1 MYGLQMYDSW
11 LYDDEKPFIH
21 IKTNEIFK
29 QLREEIE
36 NGYFE
41 NLIKEYLIDNNHKTI
56 VVMKPKKGPQKIK
69 DQEEADKLKAYKD
82 SLSEEE
88 VKKLVEETKQLKS
101 ITGRSIYKKEELEKI
116 PVIDIEDIRKDVKP
130 LSNVE
135 SELGG
140 VKVLWHQYFTN
151 KIAYVKLAFDM
162 SHVPMD
168 LVPYA
173 SFLAEILTIVDTT
186 HYSYQELGNEISIE
200 TGGIS
205 ATMDV
210 MPTDVHEFLPMFI
223 LKTKCFYSNIE
234 KAFDL
239 LKEVAFESKLDNKKR
254 LKEIIGQIYT
264 NLKIHIDRDRTQE
277 CGKPCNVLFSQNM
290 QNTVKQFRESRCMR
304 L

>member
-1 MYGLQMYDSW
+1 M
-11 LYDDEKPFIH
+11 
-21 IKTNEIFK
+21 
-29 QLREEIE
+29 
-36 NGYFE
+36 
-41 NLIKEYLIDNNHKTI
+41 
-56 VVMKPKKGPQKIK
+56 
-69 DQEEADKLKAYKD
+69 
-82 SLSEEE
+82 
-88 VKKLVEETKQLKS
+88 
-101 ITGRSIYKKEELEKI
+101 
-116 PVIDIEDIRKDVKP
+116 IDIEDIRKDVKP

-223 LKTKCFYSNIE
+223 LKTKCFYLI
-234 KAFDL
+234 
-239 LKEVAFESKLDNKKR
+239 SKKHL
-254 LKEIIGQIYT
+254 IY
-264 NLKIHIDRDRTQE
+264 
-277 CGKPCNVLFSQNM
+277 
-290 QNTVKQFRESRCMR
+290 
-304 L
+304 

>member
-1 MYGLQMYDSW
+1 
-11 LYDDEKPFIH
+11 
-21 IKTNEIFK
+21 
-29 QLREEIE
+29 
-36 NGYFE
+36 
-41 NLIKEYLIDNNHKTI
+41 
-56 VVMKPKKGPQKIK
+56 
-69 DQEEADKLKAYKD
+69 
-82 SLSEEE
+82 
-88 VKKLVEETKQLKS
+88 
-101 ITGRSIYKKEELEKI
+101 
-116 PVIDIEDIRKDVKP
+116 
-130 LSNVE
+130 
-135 SELGG
+135 
-140 VKVLWHQYFTN
+140 
-151 KIAYVKLAFDM
+151 
-162 SHVPMD
+162 MD

-264 NLKIHIDRDRTQE
+264 NLKITLTETGHKSAANRAMSYFSEYAAYREAIQGITMYETCLLYTSPSPRD
-277 CGKPCNVLFSQNM
+277 S
-290 QNTVKQFRESRCMR
+290 
-304 L
+304 